1 MTDVPTK
8 VMFDFACKPIGGE
21 LCTSEET
28 SDCHWVPKNEVLEMV
43 TEPAIRIR
51 LQSYS
56 DFENAVE

>member
-1 MTDVPTK
+1 MTDVATK

-21 LCTSEET
+21 LCTFEET
-28 SDCHWVPKNEVLEMV
+28 SDVRWVPNENVLVMI